1 LDAVSLPKPQPG
13 LVIRYSYLW
22 QAEHREGR
30 EEGVKDRPCAIV
42 LTVESHGP
50 DKRPRVVV
58 LPITHTPPADSTFA
72 VEIPLV
78 TKNRLGLDDA
88 RSWVIL
94 SESNE
99 FLWPGPDLRRSK
111 GKDDNSVAYGFLPPT
126 FYAEVKRRFVVLAEA
141 SKSVTVK
148 RTE

>member
-1 LDAVSLPKPQPG
+1 MSLPKPEPG

-22 QAEHREGR
+22 HAEHREGR

-42 LTVESHGP
+42 LAIESHGSN
-50 DKRPRVVV
+50 RPRVVV
-58 LPITHTPPADSTFA
+58 LPVTHTPPKDPALA
-72 VEIPLV
+72 IEVPAV
-78 TKNRLGLDDA
+78 TKSRLGLDAD
-88 RSWVIL
+88 RSWIVL

-99 FLWPGPDLRRSK
+99 FFWPGPDLRRNK
-111 GKDDNSVAYGFLPPT
+111 GKGDSSVAYGLLPPA
-126 FYAEVKRRFVVLAEA
+126 FYAELKRRFVALAEA